1 MRSYW
6 SEHDFFWIHY
16 EANQQRPGNC
26 RKKKKTKEWE
36 YSSTPPTII
45 IDSSLPTPT
54 INVTTKPTLNQSL
67 STSAIMMLPLI
78 CHSKLILLKF
88 SLILSQLSA
97 GEQLWVVPSLR
108 EFFPSSSI
116 SSSMNV
122 NYFHMSSYFQT
133 QLLTFATNFCIY
145 LCLRPLLLL

>member
-1 MRSYW
+1 MISFESIMRLISK
-6 SEHDFFWIHY
+6 DQGI
-16 EANQQRPGNC
+16 AG
-26 RKKKKTKEWE
+26 KKKKTKEWE

-54 INVTTKPTLNQSL
+54 MTVTTKPTLNQSL

-133 QLLTFATNFCIY
+133 QLLTFATKHVLVFTSITFIIV
-145 LCLRPLLLL
+145 R